1 MKKDVLDFAG
11 AHPGNA
17 YWPEGAQALAEKLV
31 AAVPDD
37 AVPEVSHSSNAL
49 ECSHDVV
56 FEVSLLYSKDAH
68 LNFLMM
74 ALASV
79 TAFYQSQ
86 NAAASIIVYSEPPLM
101 DT

>member
-37 AVPEVSHSSNAL
+37 AVPEVSLLYSSNAH
-49 ECSHDVV
+49 S
-56 FEVSLLYSKDAH
+56 
-68 LNFLMM
+68 NFLTMWF
-74 ALASV
+74 LRCH
-79 TAFYQSQ
+79 SQ
-86 NAAASIIVYSEPPLM
+86 IPKTY
-101 DT
+101 T